1 MNQTE
6 VNKGAGPR
14 KYRKRVGRGPGSGH
28 GKTAGRGMRGY
39 RCRSGSSVP
48 LTYEGGQMPFFRRIP
63 KRGFS
68 NKRFAVHI
76 QIVNLGE
83 LDRFDE
89 GAKVGPE
96 ELAKAGLIDDAKKL
110 VKILGD
116 GSLKKKI
123 AVSAHKFSKN
133 ASEAI
138 AAAGGDVEVIATPAK
153 GRRE

>member
-1 MNQTE
+1 MNQTD

-14 KYRKRVGRGPGSGH
+14 KYRKRVGRGPGSGS

-39 RCRSGSSVP
+39 RCRSGASVP
-48 LTYEGGQMPFFRRIP
+48 LTYEGGQMPLFRRLP
-63 KRGFS
+63 KRGFN
-68 NKRFAVHI
+68 NKRFATTV

-89 GAKVGPE
+89 GAKIGPA
-96 ELAKAGLIDDAKKL
+96 ELAEAGLIDDAKKP

-116 GSLKKKI
+116 GRISKKM

-133 ASEAI
+133 AAEAI
-138 AAAGGDVEVIATPAK
+138 AAAGGEVEVIVTPAK